1 MKASKVY
8 EFSKMYYNWACECL
22 AKDEKNEELAFFK
35 LGVDLSVRQ
44 KELIEIKYSQIDF
57 PYVNNIEVKKI
68 TKNIT
73 VPSYYP
79 PREIS
84 KDTHDLLNVI
94 GDDGDLGRI
103 FKKSS
108 QEYIESIRE
117 SIGDGHFNGHYM
129 RKLGSTLRVL
139 ENNKVG
145 ENNV

>member
-1 MKASKVY
+1 MNANRVY
-8 EFSKMYYNWACECL
+8 DFSKMYYNWVCDCL
-22 AKDEKNEELAFFK
+22 AKDKKYEELAFFK
-35 LGVDLSVRQ
+35 LGVELAVRQ

-57 PYVNNIEVKKI
+57 PYVNDIEVKKI
-68 TKNIT
+68 TENMT

-79 PREIS
+79 SREIS
-84 KDTHDLLNVI
+84 RDTYDLINTI

-129 RKLGSTLRVL
+129 RKLGATLQAL
-139 ENNKVG
+139 G
-145 ENNV
+145 EE